1 MTVRFDRL
9 YSRSISLRDRYLP
22 EKPNEIGD
30 YSEDQQDDAR
40 ACILLVHA
48 EAESYLEGLAD
59 ELCTRVGELITNGHY
74 DSLTSSFLCFY
85 GARTN
90 EIKDAKSL
98 EDVAKGAVGLHRKVL
113 YGNNGIKSKDISKMF
128 NPFFVGGIDLD
139 ASLEQVL
146 DSFGALR
153 GNCAH
158 SSSIGISEEI
168 NCYEI
173 REQVNCLLRLLR
185 EFDSRFNDCT
195 L

>member
-1 MTVRFDRL
+1 MTAVFDRL
-9 YSRSISLRDRYLP
+9 HSRTISLRDRYLP
-22 EKPNEIGD
+22 EKPNQIGD
-30 YSEDQQDDAR
+30 YSEEQQDDAR
-40 ACILLVHA
+40 ACILLAHA
-48 EAESYLEGLAD
+48 EVESYLEGLAD
-59 ELCTRVGELITNGHY
+59 ELCSHVSELITNEHY
-74 DSLTSSFLCFY
+74 DSLTSSFLYFY

-90 EIKDAKSL
+90 EISAESL
-98 EDVAKGAVGLHRKVL
+98 EDVAKGAVNLHKKVL
-113 YGNNGIKSKDISKMF
+113 RGNNGIKVKDVSKMF

-139 ASLEQVL
+139 ASLEQAL

-153 GNCAH
+153 GKCAH
-158 SSSIGISEEI
+158 SSFIGISEEI

>member
-9 YSRSISLRDRYLP
+9 HSRSISLRDRYLP
-22 EKPNEIGD
+22 EEPNEIGD
-30 YSEDQQDDAR
+30 YSEEQQDDAR

-59 ELCTRVGELITNGHY
+59 ELCTRVGELITNEHY
-74 DSLTSSFLCFY
+74 DSLTSSFLYFY

-90 EIKDAKSL
+90 EIKDVKSL
-98 EDVAKGAVGLHRKVL
+98 EDVAKGAVALHRRVL
-113 YGNNGIKSKDISKMF
+113 HGNNGIKSKDISKMF

-153 GNCAH
+153 GKCAH
-158 SSSIGISEEI
+158 SSFIGISEAI

-173 REQVNCLLRLLR
+173 REQVNCLLSHLKG
-185 EFDSRFNDCT
+185 FDSRFKDCT